1 MSSENPITSP
11 NVFPEDFLPE
21 RWMSGTFGQGVKYLD
36 NEKATKIGD
45 KRVAEGVD
53 ESVAVPAPDLL
64 CALDDDGDH
73 AALSQPTAHQRGWGM
88 CWAVAKASEVTK
100 LVSTICFGIQR
111 FRNWTKNDFA
121 GAQAPSPVESF
132 QDFERLF
139 NGMEFF
145 RPGLFHDI
153 ITQVENPLE
162 QSKLLIWITMIK
174 YFGNLN
180 GWENGGGSV
189 EALHIEINKFFNKLF
204 KELKTGNLENY
215 FIDLFS
221 CQLRQIT
228 DRQEFVVFSPDERRI
243 EIGPAGHNCVHKVTE
258 IFTHFLSNITF
269 EMVRQKDPDDP
280 DPSTKGIFYRAIDTF
295 VFTLTPKKTICL
307 DTRNPEKITLDSVV
321 GDSVVKELILDAI
334 KRFNECGLYALFV
347 TQNGLGGHAM
357 IIGRVQDDTIVIR
370 NSWGSQSTGDLF
382 GLKERF
388 GIISS
393 NFDDCLKGGGKIT
406 IGLSKVT
413 ENETATKRTPTLVEV
428 PRLVRVP
435 PSVEVP
441 PSVVPLTKKH
451 RAKKAPSDGLLDPD
465 LGGGGIISKRQKRRT
480 IRKKKRTIRKKRRSA
495 KRLH

>member
-1 MSSENPITSP
+1 MSSKKSKTFPI
-11 NVFPEDFLPE
+11 VFPADFLPE
-21 RWMSGTFGQGVKYLD
+21 RWMSGTFGQGVKYLN
-36 NEKATKIGD
+36 NE
-45 KRVAEGVD
+45 RVAEGVAVD
-53 ESVAVPAPDLL
+53 ESVIERAVVKGTKHVL
-64 CALDDDGDH
+64 CAPDDGDY
-73 AALSQPTAHQRGWGM
+73 AALSQSTPDQGPWGM

-100 LVSTICFGIQR
+100 LVSIICFGRQL
-111 FRNWTKNDFA
+111 FTNWTKDNFA
-121 GAQAPSPVESF
+121 GATAPSPVESF
-132 QDFERLF
+132 QDFNNLF
-139 NGMEFF
+139 SSPDEFF

-153 ITQVENPLE
+153 ITEVKNPLE

-180 GWENGGGSV
+180 GWGNGGGSV

-269 EMVRQKDPDDP
+269 EEVRQIDPDDP
-280 DPSTKGIFYRAIDTF
+280 DPSTKDIFYRAIDTF
-295 VFTLTPKKTICL
+295 VFTLTLDETICL
-307 DTRNPEKITLDSVV
+307 DTRNPTEITLPSVV
-321 GDSVVKELILDAI
+321 GNSVVKELILDAI
-334 KRFNECGLYALFV
+334 KSFNECGLYALFV
-347 TQNGLGGHAM
+347 TQNGGGGHAM
-357 IIGRVQDDTIVIR
+357 VIGRVQDDTLVIR
-370 NSWGSQSTGDLF
+370 NSWGSQSTGDVDG
-382 GLKERF
+382 GLKEQF

-393 NFDDCLKGGGKIT
+393 NFDDCLVAGKIT

-413 ENETATKRTPTLVEV
+413 EMKTATKLLPTLVEV
-428 PRLVRVP
+428 PPVP
-435 PSVEVP
+435 PVP
-441 PSVVPLTKKH
+441 PFAEGMLHEK
-451 RAKKAPSDGLLDPD
+451 DDD

>member
-1 MSSENPITSP
+1 MSSKKSKTFPI
-11 NVFPEDFLPE
+11 VFPADFLPE
-21 RWMSGTFGQGVKYLD
+21 RWMSGTFGQGVKYLN
-36 NEKATKIGD
+36 NES
-45 KRVAEGVD
+45 VAEGVAVD
-53 ESVAVPAPDLL
+53 ESVIERAVVKGTKHVLCAPD
-64 CALDDDGDH
+64 DDDD
-73 AALSQPTAHQRGWGM
+73 AALSQSTPDQGPWGM

-100 LVSTICFGIQR
+100 LVSIICFGRQL
-111 FRNWTKNDFA
+111 FTNWTKDNFA
-121 GAQAPSPVESF
+121 GATAPSPVESF
-132 QDFERLF
+132 QDFNNLF
-139 NGMEFF
+139 SSPDEFF

-153 ITQVENPLE
+153 ITQVDNSLE

-180 GWENGGGSV
+180 GWGNGGGSV

-258 IFTHFLSNITF
+258 IFSHFLSNITF

-280 DPSTKGIFYRAIDTF
+280 DPYTKGIFYRAIDTF
-295 VFTLTPKKTICL
+295 VFTLTLDETICL
-307 DTRNPEKITLDSVV
+307 DTRNPTKITLPSVV

-334 KRFNECGLYALFV
+334 KSFNECGLYALFV
-347 TQNGLGGHAM
+347 TQNGGGGHAM
-357 IIGRVQDDTIVIR
+357 VIGRVQDDTLVIR
-370 NSWGSQSTGDLF
+370 NSWGSQSSGHVF
-382 GLKERF
+382 GLPEKF

-393 NFDDCLKGGGKIT
+393 NFDDCLVGGGTII

-413 ENETATKRTPTLVEV
+413 EMKTAKLLPTLVEV
-428 PRLVRVP
+428 PPVP
-435 PSVEVP
+435 PVP
-441 PSVVPLTKKH
+441 PFAEGMLHEK
-451 RAKKAPSDGLLDPD
+451 DDD